1 MPTQRSLPLMHNHA
15 KQLVMHLLLLIIAVF
30 GQVHGWLIPNSF
42 VQLLQIVCKALQL
55 DGQNLGQFV
64 K

>member
-1 MPTQRSLPLMHNHA
+1 MHNHA